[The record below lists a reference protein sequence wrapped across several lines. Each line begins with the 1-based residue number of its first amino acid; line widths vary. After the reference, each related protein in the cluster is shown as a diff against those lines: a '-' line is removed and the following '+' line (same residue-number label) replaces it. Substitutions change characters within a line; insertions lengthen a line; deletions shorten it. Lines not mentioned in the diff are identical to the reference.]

1 MKQLSKIM
9 LAAVAS
15 VALAVPA
22 LAWDF
27 GASGSSSATWK
38 QVTVTPATGD
48 ATVDTNFTSSSGG
61 VTVSSSNSDGAN
73 SATFSY
79 TADWNGDA
87 GNFDE
92 YVTVSG
98 SKKVGKWTASSS
110 TSQYMQKDVIAGT
123 SNIAGGSKPMSA
135 GGTAAITL
143 TDGSITYKLGDAG
156 HLSTA
161 EKTSSGPMDG
171 TQDAEARLDSFNGFS
186 VGLGVGPG
194 TLTVALD
201 MHSGTSS
208 VFFGEGMDG
217 DDNSSAGM
225 DTSTACGSDTTGF
238 GLNFAGDVG
247 ADLTFTYAT
256 GSSSAKPT
264 CTGDSASNATSMT
277 TMGLGVAVPVGGMTI
292 ALDYEGTTI
301 TQKDGAYNPAKAAAY
316 KVTNADLSS
325 TTVAAVAGTAA
336 DLDASKATTGF
347 EISVVM
353 PVGDAS
359 AGVNISSTSS
369 VTTVNGTAG
378 DAAVTGG
385 TELWYTVP
393 IGPVSLSV
401 GYGSAAVTDG
411 ATTAQMGAEMSMSF

>member
-1 MKQLSKIM
+1 M

-61 VTVSSSNSDGAN
+61 VTVSSSNSDGPN
-73 SATFSY
+73 TATFSY

-98 SKKVGKWTASSS
+98 SKKVGNWTASSS
-110 TSQYMQKDVIAGT
+110 TSQYMQKDVTAG
-123 SNIAGGSKPMSA
+123 AKPMTA

-201 MHSGTSS
+201 MHSGTTS
-208 VFFGEGMDG
+208 VFFGEDMD
-217 DDNSSAGM
+217 DPTSATTTGY
-225 DTSTACGSDTTGF
+225 DLATACGSDSTGF

-247 ADLTFTYAT
+247 ADLSFTYAT

-264 CTGDSASNATSMT
+264 CTGDNSSNTTSLT

-292 ALDYEGTTI
+292 ALDYEST
-301 TQKDGAYNPAKAAAY
+301 AYAANVLTVEGSTAK
-316 KVTNADLSS
+316 S
-325 TTVAAVAGTAA
+325 
-336 DLDASKATTGF
+336 GF
-347 EISVVM
+347 ELSVVM

-369 VTTVNGTAG
+369 TVTTAGTAG

>member
-27 GASGSSSATWK
+27 GASGSSSAKWMT
-38 QVTVTPATGD
+38 QT
-48 ATVDTNFTSSSGG
+48 TNSGADGAKAITNANYSSSAGG

-98 SKKVGKWTASSS
+98 SKKVGNWTASSS
-110 TSQYMQKDVIAGT
+110 TSQYMQKDVTAG
-123 SNIAGGSKPMSA
+123 AKPMTA

-143 TDGSITYKLGDAG
+143 TDGSITYKLGDAA

-161 EKTSSGPMDG
+161 EKTSGGPMSG
-171 TQDAEARLDSFNGFS
+171 AVDAEARVDSFNGFS

-201 MHSGTSS
+201 HNSGAASTS
-208 VFFGEGMDG
+208 MG
-217 DDNSSAGM
+217 DLGIGI
-225 DTSTACGSDTTGF
+225 ACGGQGTGF

-247 ADLTFTYAT
+247 ADLSFTFAT
-256 GSSSAKPT
+256 GSSAPSAT
-264 CTGDSASNATSMT
+264 YCTGDNASNAASSS
-277 TMGLGVAVPVGGMTI
+277 TMGLGVAVPMGAMTI
-292 ALDYEGTTI
+292 ALDYE
-301 TQKDGAYNPAKAAAY
+301 
-316 KVTNADLSS
+316 S
-325 TTVAAVAGTAA
+325 TSTSNTAA
-336 DLDASKATTGF
+336 KVETKYAQSGF
-347 EISVVM
+347 EISLTM
-353 PVGDAS
+353 GGIADGT
-359 AGVNISSTSS
+359 AGINISSQAVS
-369 VTTVNGTAG
+369 TTVGTG
-378 DAAVTGG
+378 DAAEVANAG
-385 TELWYTVP
+385 TELWWTVP
-393 IGPVSLSV
+393 IGPVSLAV
-401 GYGSAAVTDG
+401 GYGMGSSTTGSTTKTTAVT
-411 ATTAQMGAEMSMSF
+411 TQMGAEMSMSF